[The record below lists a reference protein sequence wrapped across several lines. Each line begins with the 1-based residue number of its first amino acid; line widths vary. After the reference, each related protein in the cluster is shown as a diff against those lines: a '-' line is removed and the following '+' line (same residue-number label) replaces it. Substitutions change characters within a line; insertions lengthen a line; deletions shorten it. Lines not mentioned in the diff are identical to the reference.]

1 MRRSKRPNSS
11 SADGRDRS
19 LALKRGGG
27 LDIHSLIGRGTA
39 CNGDRPNAV
48 A

>member
-11 SADGRDRS
+11 SAYGRDRS
-19 LALKRGGG
+19 LALKRGDG
-27 LDIHSLIGRGTA
+27 LDIHSLIGPGTA
-39 CNGDRPNAV
+39 CNGNRPDAV